1 MTKRLKPIPAFANE
15 AEERKFWETHDSA
28 DYVVWSKAKRVVLH
42 RLKPTTNTLPA
53 PAPTFA
59 RRHQGGGQCA

>member
-1 MTKRLKPIPAFANE
+1 MSKRLKPIPNFTNE
-15 AEERKFWETHDSA
+15 AEERTFWETHDSA
-28 DYVVWSKAKRVVLH
+28 NYVDWFKAKHVVLPN
-42 RLKPTTNTLPA
+42 LKPTTNTLPA